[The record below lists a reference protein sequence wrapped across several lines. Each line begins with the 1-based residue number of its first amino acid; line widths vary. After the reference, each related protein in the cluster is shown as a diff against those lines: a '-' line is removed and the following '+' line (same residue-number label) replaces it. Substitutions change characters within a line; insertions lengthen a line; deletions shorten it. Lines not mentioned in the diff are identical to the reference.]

1 MTTTAPLHRRP
12 APEDEI
18 IPGVVFG
25 RREWIASPAFWVA
38 MVDLHGDEVE
48 SYSSP
53 SDTPLAE
60 DLAFCVLGGYGV
72 KMELN
77 QAAWLRLR
85 EARIFS
91 RDPVP
96 CAHEIEHLL
105 SIPLNVG
112 GRLQR
117 YRYPRQRAHRLNVA
131 LNAIRTKPP
140 STEDPLRFR
149 EQLMELP
156 GIGPKTASWIARN
169 WLGTDEVAILDVHV
183 LRAGTMMGLF
193 PENYRLPNDYSAL
206 ERRFLA
212 FCKRIKCK
220 SVNSRRNYL
229 ERNAGTIRINRYFA
243 QLSRLSWQW
252 GERFD
257 GR

>member
-1 MTTTAPLHRRP
+1 METNAPLTCRH

-18 IPGVVFG
+18 VPGVVFG

-38 MVDLHGDEVE
+38 MVDLQGNEVE
-48 SYSSP
+48 NYSSP
-53 SDTPLAE
+53 SGAPLAD

-77 QAAWLRLR
+77 EAAWLRLQ
-85 EARIFS
+85 EAGVFS
-91 RDPVP
+91 RSPVP
-96 CAHEIEHLL
+96 DADEIEELL
-105 SIPLNVG
+105 SIPLNVS

-131 LNAIRTKPP
+131 LNAIRAKPP
-140 STEDPLRFR
+140 SAENPLKLR

-183 LRAGTMMGLF
+183 LRAGKMMGLF
-193 PENYRLPNDYSAL
+193 PENYRLPRDYSTL
-206 ERRFLA
+206 ERRFLSFA
-212 FCKRIKCK
+212 NAL
-220 SVNSRRNYL
+220 SVKASILDAIIWREMRVL
-229 ERNAGTIRINRYFA
+229 FG
-243 QLSRLSWQW
+243 
-252 GERFD
+252 
-257 GR
+257 